1 LGTWETELLADG
13 DDNRDNCYAV
23 VVDVCLLVQF
33 LLEFGVLFDG
43 P

>member
-1 LGTWETELLADG
+1 MIIGTTSTY
-13 DDNRDNCYAV
+13 NCYAV